1 MQFNEFAQKL
11 SQVIRAGANTCTF
24 TKTIL
29 EAIIIEDGHNILD
42 SKKESSYKNYFNG
55 NTKISGISKKIA
67 IYVDPK
73 EFIKYLKI
81 FPKNTNKQLYNIFK
95 DDIDDINPSNTY
107 EKIAELFANIIIEAS
122 GTKKNT
128 VKGNKKCDT
137 YTPLKLSPNGIP
149 KRLPITQTFQKY
161 LNDASVYY
169 STKKTLLFAEK
180 PCPFYD
186 LYVCNDIRRNKL
198 FESVEFIS
206 GVTVEKL
213 EQEAKYIIIQGL
225 GGIGKSM
232 LMTHLFL
239 SSAKQVETTG
249 SIPLLLSLKDYK
261 DSDSSIVDFILKSV
275 NEYDLSI
282 SKEDIIDSLEQK
294 RLILLLDGLDEIQ
307 SSIRD
312 TFNQHLESLL
322 KAYSGNTIII
332 TSRPVHMFISYSKF
346 TIFDIQDLTK
356 EQALELIGKLDFW
369 DKEGKASF
377 MIALD
382 RNLYSTHKEFASNPL
397 LLTIMLMTYSSFGEV
412 PAKMHVFY
420 SKAYETM
427 ARLHDASKGSFK
439 RPLHT
444 KLTPEEFAKY
454 FAQFCARTYMDEV
467 LEFDSLHFT
476 EYMKKVLK
484 TADPEHRNILPR
496 AFLLD
501 LTENLCIMYSEG
513 ERYYFIHRSFQ
524 EYFTAV
530 YFASEYDTNL
540 VKVGN
545 YFENLRNR
553 SYTDRTFDML
563 YDMIPQKIERFIFLP
578 FLEKLISGFE
588 KEGEGEREYWEF
600 LKTIYPVLYFEE
612 GDVGVSY
619 LNIASSFLYRF
630 IIYDKNLDVVSELD
644 YCEWPSEIYELPTR
658 NWVNAYSNFLV
669 DEAYDRFPDYDSI
682 PHSLLL
688 STELVEEDE
697 LPSLYSDYFGDPKV
711 EGMTIDIEIS
721 ELIEEPEQYITLKNY
736 MEQDDF
742 PLCREYKNI
751 KNYYHNLK
759 KRTKLETSSEDLFD
773 N

>member
-1 MQFNEFAQKL
+1 MDTGGYWMQFNEFAQKL

-29 EAIIIEDGHNILD
+29 EAIIIEDGHDILVGYT
-42 SKKESSYKNYFNG
+42 ESSFKSYFNG
-55 NTKISGISKKIA
+55 KNKISGISKKIA
-67 IYVDPK
+67 VYVSPK
-73 EFIKYLKI
+73 EFIEYLKS
-81 FPKNTNKQLYNIFK
+81 FPKNTTKQLYNIFK
-95 DDIDDINPSNTY
+95 DDIDDIKPANTY
-107 EKIAELFANIIIEAS
+107 EKIAELFANIIIDAS
-122 GTKKNT
+122 GTKKNG
-128 VKGNKKCDT
+128 VNGNKKCDI
-137 YTPLKLSPNGIP
+137 YTPLKLSPNDIP
-149 KRLPITQTFQKY
+149 KCLPITQTFQKY

-186 LYVCNDIRRNKL
+186 LYVCNDIKRNKL
-198 FESVEFIS
+198 FESGESIR

-261 DSDSSIVDFILKSV
+261 DNDSSIVDFILKSV
-275 NEYDLSI
+275 NEYDSSI
-282 SKEDIIDSLEQK
+282 SKEDIIDSLVQK

-356 EQALELIGKLDFW
+356 EQALELIRKLDFW
-369 DKEGKASF
+369 DKEGKNSF
-377 MIALD
+377 MMALD
-382 RNLYSTHKEFASNPL
+382 NNLYRTHKEFASNPL

-476 EYMKKVLK
+476 
-484 TADPEHRNILPR
+484 
-496 AFLLD
+496 
-501 LTENLCIMYSEG
+501 
-513 ERYYFIHRSFQ
+513 
-524 EYFTAV
+524 AV

-588 KEGEGEREYWEF
+588 KEGKDEYWEF

-630 IIYDKNLDVVSELD
+630 IIYDKHLDVVSELE
-644 YCEWPSEIYELPTR
+644 YCDWPSEIYELPAR
-658 NWVNAYSNFLV
+658 NWVNAYSNFLI

-682 PHSLLL
+682 PRNFLL
-688 STELVEEDE
+688 STELVEEDDI
-697 LPSLYSDYFGDPKV
+697 PSLYSDYFGDPEA

-742 PLCREYKNI
+742 PLFREYRNI

-759 KRTKLETSSEDLFD
+759 ERTKLETSSDDLFD

>member
-1 MQFNEFAQKL
+1 MDTGGYWMQFNEFAQKL

-29 EAIIIEDGHNILD
+29 EAIIIEDGHDILVGYT
-42 SKKESSYKNYFNG
+42 ESSFKSYFNG
-55 NTKISGISKKIA
+55 KNKISGISKKIA
-67 IYVDPK
+67 VYVSPK
-73 EFIKYLKI
+73 EFIEYLKS
-81 FPKNTNKQLYNIFK
+81 FPKNTTKQLYNIFK
-95 DDIDDINPSNTY
+95 DDIDDIKPANTY
-107 EKIAELFANIIIEAS
+107 EKIAELFANIIIDAS
-122 GTKKNT
+122 GTKKNG
-128 VKGNKKCDT
+128 VNGNKKCDI
-137 YTPLKLSPNGIP
+137 YTPLKLSPNDIP
-149 KRLPITQTFQKY
+149 KCLPITQTFQKY

-186 LYVCNDIRRNKL
+186 LYVCNDIKRNKL
-198 FESVEFIS
+198 FESGESIR

-261 DSDSSIVDFILKSV
+261 DNDSSIVDFILKSV
-275 NEYDLSI
+275 NEYDSSI
-282 SKEDIIDSLEQK
+282 SKEDIIDSLVQK

-356 EQALELIGKLDFW
+356 EQALELIRKLDFW
-369 DKEGKASF
+369 DKEGKNSF
-377 MIALD
+377 MMALD
-382 RNLYSTHKEFASNPL
+382 NNLYRTHKGFASNPL

-476 EYMKKVLK
+476 
-484 TADPEHRNILPR
+484 
-496 AFLLD
+496 
-501 LTENLCIMYSEG
+501 
-513 ERYYFIHRSFQ
+513 
-524 EYFTAV
+524 AV

-588 KEGEGEREYWEF
+588 KEGKDEYWEF

-630 IIYDKNLDVVSELD
+630 IIYDKHLDVVSELE
-644 YCEWPSEIYELPTR
+644 YCDWPSEIYELPAR
-658 NWVNAYSNFLV
+658 NWVNAYSNFLI

-682 PHSLLL
+682 PRNFLL
-688 STELVEEDE
+688 STELVEEDDI
-697 LPSLYSDYFGDPKV
+697 PSLYSDYFGDPEA

-742 PLCREYKNI
+742 PLFREYRNI

-759 KRTKLETSSEDLFD
+759 ERTKLETSSDDLFD

>member
-11 SQVIRAGANTCTF
+11 SQVIRAGANTCMF

-29 EAIIIEDGHNILD
+29 EAIIIEDGHDILVGYT
-42 SKKESSYKNYFNG
+42 KSSFKSYFNG
-55 NTKISGISKKIA
+55 KNKISGISKKIA
-67 IYVDPK
+67 VYVSPK
-73 EFIKYLKI
+73 EFIEYLKS
-81 FPKNTNKQLYNIFK
+81 FPKNTTKQLYNIFK
-95 DDIDDINPSNTY
+95 DDIDDIKPANTY
-107 EKIAELFANIIIEAS
+107 EKIAELFANIIIDAS
-122 GTKKNT
+122 GTKKNG
-128 VKGNKKCDT
+128 VNGNKKCDT
-137 YTPLKLSPNGIP
+137 YTPLKLSPNDIP
-149 KRLPITQTFQKY
+149 KCLPITQTFQNY

-186 LYVCNDIRRNKL
+186 LYVCNDIKRNKL
-198 FESVEFIS
+198 FESGESIS

-213 EQEAKYIIIQGL
+213 EQEVKYIIIQGL

-261 DSDSSIVDFILKSV
+261 DNDSSIVDFILKSV
-275 NEYDLSI
+275 NEYDSSI
-282 SKEDIIDSLEQK
+282 SKEDIIDSLVQK

-356 EQALELIGKLDFW
+356 EQALELIRKLDFW
-369 DKEGKASF
+369 DKEGKNSF
-377 MIALD
+377 MMALD
-382 RNLYSTHKEFASNPL
+382 NNLYRTHKEFASNPL

-476 EYMKKVLK
+476 GYMKKVLK
-484 TADPEHRNILPR
+484 TADPEHQNILPR
-496 AFLLD
+496 DFLLD
-501 LTENLCIMYSEG
+501 LTENLCIMY
-513 ERYYFIHRSFQ
+513 I
-524 EYFTAV
+524 
-530 YFASEYDTNL
+530 
-540 VKVGN
+540 GN
-545 YFENLRNR
+545 
-553 SYTDRTFDML
+553 
-563 YDMIPQKIERFIFLP
+563 
-578 FLEKLISGFE
+578 
-588 KEGEGEREYWEF
+588 
-600 LKTIYPVLYFEE
+600 
-612 GDVGVSY
+612 
-619 LNIASSFLYRF
+619 
-630 IIYDKNLDVVSELD
+630 
-644 YCEWPSEIYELPTR
+644 C
-658 NWVNAYSNFLV
+658 
-669 DEAYDRFPDYDSI
+669 
-682 PHSLLL
+682 
-688 STELVEEDE
+688 
-697 LPSLYSDYFGDPKV
+697 
-711 EGMTIDIEIS
+711 
-721 ELIEEPEQYITLKNY
+721 
-736 MEQDDF
+736 
-742 PLCREYKNI
+742 
-751 KNYYHNLK
+751 
-759 KRTKLETSSEDLFD
+759 
-773 N
+773 